1 MAGNSRRKFT
11 IERSTTNRARDDFAA
26 IFTGTLPERP
36 SIPMDLPVT
45 AIDPSP
51 YQMRQ
56 DFADLEELAEVIR
69 QHGFT
74 SRIRVRLHPTEPD
87 RYQLVYGERRLRAAK
102 LAGLSIIPCDV
113 AKHTDEELREIGL
126 TENLQRQDL
135 KPLEEARAF
144 QVALDEWGYSMR
156 SLAGRIGKSKGY
168 IQNRLELLRAPQD
181 VQQMVDTR
189 ADSLSAGLS
198 IAQLNTIEQ
207 RSPLI
212 EGVLRGE
219 LDAHAVRDMVRDI
232 TSTSSAVPPA
242 EGPRSRSQTAD
253 SVGHVAERSMAE
265 HEPPRPDLVD
275 DTLVVEPRRK
285 VSSEATQN
293 RATRQSERS
302 LAQATQTLRAMTAQL
317 RSAIPQLQPRERRAL
332 LDFIVQN
339 HFPELEGI
347 IELLQD

>member
-1 MAGNSRRKFT
+1 M
-11 IERSTTNRARDDFAA
+11 
-26 IFTGTLPERP
+26 
-36 SIPMDLPVT
+36 PMDLPVT

-51 YQMRQ
+51 YQVRQ
-56 DFADLEELAEVIR
+56 EFADLEELAEVIR

-74 SRIRVRLHPTEPD
+74 SRIRVRPHPTKPD

-189 ADSLSAGLS
+189 ADSLSAGLF
-198 IAQLNTIEQ
+198 IAQLDTIEQ
-207 RSPLI
+207 RHPLI

-219 LDAHAVRDMVRDI
+219 LDAHTVRDMVRDI
-232 TSTSSAVPPA
+232 TSASSVALPAV
-242 EGPRSRSQTAD
+242 GPRAYSQGDD
-253 SVGHVAERSMAE
+253 SVGHATEPSIAEQEPSQPDMANE
-265 HEPPRPDLVD
+265 AHVVD
-275 DTLVVEPRRK
+275 PRRK
-285 VSSEATQN
+285 MSSEAIQS
-293 RATRQSERS
+293 RSSRQSERS

-317 RSAIPQLQPRERRAL
+317 RIVVPQLQPRERRAL
-332 LDFIVQN
+332 RNFIVQN

-347 IELLQD
+347 IELLQE